1 MSDTPVYLVVTSIP
15 NPAKMELLEK
25 YASQVMP
32 LLMKGGGEPVARYG
46 VMEQLGGDGGP
57 KAISITKFPSAQAI
71 KDVFATD
78 EFKAL
83 AAIRDEATLSVNQ
96 MICAAL

>member
-1 MSDTPVYLVVTSIP
+1 MSDTPVYLVVTSVP
-15 NPAKMELLEK
+15 NPVKMELLEK

-32 LLMKGGGEPVARYG
+32 LLVKGGGEPVARYG

-57 KAISITKFPSAQAI
+57 KAISVTKFPSAQAI

-78 EFKAL
+78 DFKAL
-83 AAIRDEATLSVNQ
+83 AEIRDEATLSVNQ
-96 MICAAL
+96 MICTAM

>member
-1 MSDTPVYLVVTSIP
+1 MSDAPVYLVVTSIP

-46 VMEQLGGDGGP
+46 VVEQLGGDGGP
-57 KAISITKFPSAQAI
+57 KAMSVIKFPSAQAI

-78 EFKAL
+78 DFKAL
-83 AAIRDEATLSVNQ
+83 ADIRDEATISVHQ
-96 MICAAL
+96 MICASL